1 MSSVREESGRAPWD
15 APGEQDAPAFCVL
28 WTTGPDTTLD
38 GVFRIQA
45 VRRGPDGHGWES
57 FDRTCDPFGDKAE
70 SASSKGGEG
79 PSAATARMVREFGMT
94 SRRLEESPPARE
106 AVADLQAFLGR
117 RPVIVDDG
125 GAFDSW
131 WRHLAPAAAPRP
143 ERIGLTE
150 AAALLLPGRLAGRR
164 EGLIADLCPPRA
176 TAALPSERAVGP
188 EHLQAALREL
198 IGRFLAQDP
207 GTLTLAAGGF
217 RAAWWRLSATDA
229 DAARHLALALRLVER
244 PTAWSESAGGELPL
258 GTDLADGA
266 LSNAWTPQVP
276 LAEIAEELSPRW
288 TVEARRWNEL
298 PALPPHTEG
307 TLDFPPEDRAL
318 LDDLLRVHLPALFAE
333 RSGTDAADTFRASQ
347 HEIAVR
353 IAETLGG
360 DDARLLLVN
369 APTGTGKT
377 LAYLLPLALWARRHG
392 LRVGIST
399 YTRAL
404 QEQAMDREVPL
415 ALQALRRGGVE
426 SAARFC
432 VLKGRENYLC
442 WRALRLGLPEG
453 DAPAE
458 DWLAWTR
465 LALFALIDG
474 EGDLDRLPLAEP
486 LPLADARAY
495 RRTAADLVRQSRAR
509 SACCTHA
516 DDRATCAGENARR
529 RAERSH
535 VVITN
540 HSLVLA
546 RQEFLRHVVFDE
558 CEHLHGQAQ
567 ATWSH
572 VLGLESALEIVRR
585 LGGGGERPGLLGRL
599 EATAPVGSRAA
610 QTAHSCTDR
619 CTALAVALST
629 LSAEVEG
636 FVRWRKQE
644 QRGRRPADR
653 HSLLREYAEQE
664 SGTTLIAARS
674 ALSGAGAGLESELAL
689 LAERLDEV
697 PARGRGRLRRRLDLV
712 REDLS
717 TLLGDVD
724 AWLPLEAGRAH
735 FSAQTF
741 HDVEEEPGGAVRLAA
756 RVLLPNEYLG
766 RFYYPQLATG
776 LFVSATTW
784 LKGGFE
790 ASASYL
796 GLDRTEHPAE
806 DEERAPCPVRKVRSP
821 EVFDYSRALICVPRD
836 APEPRDKDASL
847 DYVRRFVAHLGER
860 TRGRMLVLFTNADDV
875 RRVGARL
882 EGFFRARHVPFW
894 YQNMQGSSKEE
905 LGELFRRRVDSVLLG
920 VDTFWYGADFPG
932 ETLEYLVI
940 VRLPYGV
947 PDRYHHAQCAA
958 LGSSEQRRRIY
969 MPRALAKFRQ
979 GFGRLMRRVS
989 DRGCVFLLDPR
1000 ALQPRHRAFLREL
1013 PLAGE
1018 AQGGPDCEWVA
1029 GGSRLVHEDTD
1040 GCIHEALAHMG
1051 MLTDASRRGLE
1062 GPFAASGPPGEPC
1075 PPLPIEIPRE
1085 DVPF

>member
-1 MSSVREESGRAPWD
+1 MKSRREEPVRTPWD
-15 APGEQDAPAFCVL
+15 EEGAGDAPAFCVL
-28 WTTGPDTTLD
+28 WTTGPDTGLD
-38 GVFRIQA
+38 GVFRMQA
-45 VRRGPDGHGWES
+45 LRRTPDGHGWES
-57 FDRTCDPFGDKAE
+57 FDRTCDPFPNRAADTG
-70 SASSKGGEG
+70 
-79 PSAATARMVREFGMT
+79 AATARMAREFGVT
-94 SRRLEESPPARE
+94 ARTLEARPPACE
-106 AVADLQAFLGR
+106 IIGELQAFIGPRSL
-117 RPVIVDDG
+117 VVDDG
-125 GAFDSW
+125 EAFDSW
-131 WRHLAPAAAPRP
+131 WRHLARASDAGP
-143 ERIGLTE
+143 ERVGLTE
-150 AAALLLPGRLAGRR
+150 MASLLLPGRLAGRR
-164 EGLIADLCPPRA
+164 EGLAADLCPPQA
-176 TAALPSERAVGP
+176 TAALPSDRAVGP

-198 IGRFLAQDP
+198 IGRFLGQDP
-207 GTLTLAAGGF
+207 GTLALAAGGF
-217 RAAWWRLSATDA
+217 HAAWWRLLATDA
-229 DAARHLALALRLVER
+229 DAARRLALALRLVEQ
-244 PTAWSESAGGELPL
+244 PTAWSASASGELPL
-258 GTDLADGA
+258 GAELLESA

-276 LAEIAEELSPRW
+276 MAEIVENLSPRW
-288 TVEARRWNEL
+288 AIEAKRWNEL
-298 PALPPHTEG
+298 TALPPQVEG
-307 TLDFPPEDRAL
+307 TLDFPASDRAL

-333 RSGTDAADTFRASQ
+333 RSGEEAGGSFRASQ

-377 LAYLLPLALWARRHG
+377 LAYLLPLALWAERHG
-392 LRVGIST
+392 IRTGIST

-404 QEQAMDREVPL
+404 QEQAMDREVPI
-415 ALQALRRGGVE
+415 ALQALRRAGVK
-426 SAARFC
+426 STARFS

-442 WRALRLGLPEG
+442 WRALRLQVPEE
-453 DAPAE
+453 DAQAE
-458 DWLAWTR
+458 EWLAWTR

-486 LPLADARAY
+486 LPLANARAY
-495 RRTAADLVRQSRAR
+495 RRAAADLVRLSRAR
-509 SACCTHA
+509 SACCTHP
-516 DDRATCAGENARR
+516 DDRTTCGADNARR

-572 VLGLESALEIVRR
+572 VIGLEAANEIVRR
-585 LGGGGERPGLLGRL
+585 LGGRGERPGVLGRL
-599 EATAPVGSRAA
+599 EAKAPLGSRAA
-610 QTAHSCTDR
+610 ETARSCTDR
-619 CTALAVALST
+619 CTAFAAAVAT
-629 LSAEVEG
+629 LGVGVEG
-636 FVRWRKQE
+636 FLRWRDVE
-644 QRGRRPADR
+644 RRARRPADD
-653 HSLLREYAEQE
+653 HSLLREYAENE
-664 SGTTLIAARS
+664 VGATLIAARG
-674 ALSGAGAGLESELAL
+674 ALSGAGGGLESELAL

-697 PARGRGRLRRRLDLV
+697 PTRSRGRLRRKLDLA
-712 REDLS
+712 REDLHA
-717 TLLGDVD
+717 LIADVE
-724 AWLPLEAGRAH
+724 AWLPLEAGRAR
-735 FSAQTF
+735 FSPQTF
-741 HDVEEEPGGAVRLAA
+741 HDVEVEPGGAVRLAA

-790 ASASYL
+790 AAASYL

-806 DEERAPCPVRKVRSP
+806 DEERAPCPVSKVRSP
-821 EVFDYSRALICVPRD
+821 EVFDYTRALVCVPRD
-836 APEPRDKDASL
+836 SPAPRDKDASL
-847 DYVRRFVAHLGER
+847 DYVRRFIAHLGER

-882 EGFFRARHVPFW
+882 EGFFRARHIPFW
-894 YQNMQGSSKEE
+894 YQNMKGSSKEE

-958 LGSSEQRRRIY
+958 LGSSDQRRRIY

-989 DRGCVFLLDPR
+989 DRGCVFLLDHR
-1000 ALQPRHRAFLREL
+1000 ILEPRHRAFLREL
-1013 PLAGE
+1013 PLSVE
-1018 AQGGPDCEWVA
+1018 AQGDPDCEWSE
-1029 GGSRLVHEDTD
+1029 GGARLVREDTD
-1040 GCIHEALAHMG
+1040 GCVREALAHMD
-1051 MLTDASRRGLE
+1051 MLADVSRRGLDT
-1062 GPFAASGPPGEPC
+1062 PFADEGAPHEPT
-1075 PPLPIEIPRE
+1075 PQVGIDIPRE